1 MVGNLEVLWKVNEM
15 EGPAEGTVL
24 GATGAAHRVK
34 DSAPDRAV
42 LFGSEISPAVYLHDL
57 QQNTHNINRH

>member
-1 MVGNLEVLWKVNEM
+1 MNEM

-24 GATGAAHRVK
+24 EATGAAHRVK

-57 QQNTHNINRH
+57 QQNTHNINKH